1 MAREAGRER
10 GKRQSV
16 FNYAMRRIL
25 QSIPILLIVLTLV
38 FFVVR
43 VLPGDPAT
51 AALGDYASKDAIN
64 ALRAKMGLDVPLWL
78 QYLRF
83 LGDLGRGNL
92 GTSIITGYPVSAQMV
107 KVLPYTLTLTFC
119 AISLGYLF
127 GLPLGLSA
135 AIRRNSFIDY
145 FNRIFSLLGLSIPAF
160 YLGILLILLF
170 SIKIPI
176 FPVVGGGDFY
186 NLKDNLSHL
195 FLPALTLGLLM
206 TAYITRMSRSSI
218 LNILGE
224 DYVRTAHAKGVA
236 ENRVLYKHVLR
247 NALIPIVALGGLY
260 AVVLIGSSVM
270 VEIVFSRPG
279 LGTLMVGAIKQR
291 DYTTLQSVMVLYTVI
306 VVLINLLT
314 DLIYGLIDPR
324 IKYH

>member
-1 MAREAGRER
+1 
-10 GKRQSV
+10 
-16 FNYAMRRIL
+16 MRRIL

-92 GTSIITGYPVSAQMV
+92 GTSIITGYSVSAQMV

-224 DYVRTAHAKGVA
+224 DYVRTARAKGVA

-324 IKYH
+324 IKYQ

>member
-1 MAREAGRER
+1 M
-10 GKRQSV
+10 

-186 NLKDNLSHL
+186 NLKDNMSHL

-291 DYTTLQSVMVLYTVI
+291 DYTTLQSVMVIYTVI

-314 DLIYGLIDPR
+314 DLIYGLVDPR

>member
-1 MAREAGRER
+1 MFHY
-10 GKRQSV
+10 SV
-16 FNYAMRRIL
+16 RRIL

-38 FFVVR
+38 FIVVR

-51 AALGDYASKDAIN
+51 AVLGDYASKESIN
-64 ALRAKMGLDVPLWL
+64 VLRAKMGLDIPIWQ

-83 LGDLGRGNL
+83 LADLVRGEL
-92 GTSIITGYPVSAQMV
+92 GTSIITGYPVAAQMAN
-107 KVLPYTLTLTFC
+107 VLPFTLSLTFC
-119 AISLGYLF
+119 AIGLGYLF

-135 AIRRNSFIDY
+135 AVRRNSFVDY
-145 FNRIFSLLGLSIPAF
+145 FNRVFSLLGLSVPAF
-160 YLGILLILLF
+160 YLGILLILCF
-170 SIKIPI
+170 SIKIPL
-176 FPVVGGGDFY
+176 FPLVGGGDFY
-186 NLKDNLSHL
+186 NLKDNLRHL

-218 LNILGE
+218 LNVLGE

-236 ENRVLYKHVLR
+236 EKRVLYKHVLR
-247 NALIPIVALGGLY
+247 NALIPVVALGGLY

-291 DYTTLQSVMVLYTVI
+291 DYTTLQSVMVVYTGI

-314 DLIYGLIDPR
+314 DLIYGIIDPR
-324 IKYH
+324 IKYQ

>member
-1 MAREAGRER
+1 M
-10 GKRQSV
+10 

-92 GTSIITGYPVSAQMV
+92 GTSIITGYSVSAQMV

-314 DLIYGLIDPR
+314 DLIYGFIDPR

>member
-1 MAREAGRER
+1 
-10 GKRQSV
+10 
-16 FNYAMRRIL
+16 MRRIL

-92 GTSIITGYPVSAQMV
+92 GTSIITGYSVSAQMV

-127 GLPLGLSA
+127 GLPLGLTA

-247 NALIPIVALGGLY
+247 NALIPIVALGGIY

>member
-1 MAREAGRER
+1 
-10 GKRQSV
+10 V
-16 FNYAMRRIL
+16 FNYAMLRIL

-145 FNRIFSLLGLSIPAF
+145 FNRIFSLLGLSIQAF

-195 FLPALTLGLLM
+195 VLPALTLGLLM

-247 NALIPIVALGGLY
+247 NALIPIVALGWLY

-314 DLIYGLIDPR
+314 DLIYGLVDHR

>member
-1 MAREAGRER
+1 M
-10 GKRQSV
+10 

-83 LGDLGRGNL
+83 LGDLGRGDL
-92 GTSIITGYPVSAQMV
+92 GTSIITGYPVSTQMV
-107 KVLPYTLTLTFC
+107 KVLPYTLTLTLC
-119 AISLGYLF
+119 AIILGYLF

-170 SIKIPI
+170 SIKIPL

-186 NLKDNLSHL
+186 NLKDNLRHL

-247 NALIPIVALGGLY
+247 NALIPVVTLGGLY

-291 DYTTLQSVMVLYTVI
+291 DYTTLQSVMVIYTVI
-306 VVLINLLT
+306 VVFINLLT
-314 DLIYGLIDPR
+314 ELIYGLIDPR
-324 IKYH
+324 IKYR

>member
-1 MAREAGRER
+1 M
-10 GKRQSV
+10 

-92 GTSIITGYPVSAQMV
+92 GTSIITGYSVSAQMV

-224 DYVRTAHAKGVA
+224 DYVRTARAKGVA

-324 IKYH
+324 IKYR